1 MNWGGKEK
9 EIKTID
15 RGEKN
20 REEYARRCDIIKIIQ
35 EKLNAT
41 PLLSIVHK
49 SRMDR
54 EGEMEKS
61 EVSVKRREI

>member
-20 REEYARRCDIIKIIQ
+20 REEYARRSK
-35 EKLNAT
+35 
-41 PLLSIVHK
+41 
-49 SRMDR
+49 M
-54 EGEMEKS
+54 
-61 EVSVKRREI
+61 